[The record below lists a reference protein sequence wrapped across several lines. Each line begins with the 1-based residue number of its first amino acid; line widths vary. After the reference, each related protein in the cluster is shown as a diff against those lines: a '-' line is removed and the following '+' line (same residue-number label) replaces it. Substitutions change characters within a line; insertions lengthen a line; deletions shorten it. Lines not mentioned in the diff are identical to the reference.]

1 MSRCIFSLV
10 ASLVFC
16 IPAQADTAQFR
27 VGGQPI
33 TLPAIADMCVID
45 ETTTAASQ
53 YFSTMAAAQSRMRNI
68 LKVILVP
75 CAEKAIP
82 EGRQA
87 GVLSRWWMVFY
98 NAASHKTPQDHPTFN
113 TTFCNT
119 LPGVLNSK
127 GDDISKRLDSV
138 GKEILQQDLKVDFSK
153 PFLLDGS
160 CIMPIQTTSQ
170 PIVYGAAA
178 TVVAT
183 GAWFVVAN
191 YTTDKALQP
200 ELIRDLLAY
209 SDQIRT
215 TNGGVSPTD
224 DAAKQ

>member
-1 MSRCIFSLV
+1 MKRLSLSLA
-10 ASLVFC
+10 ASVCLSGT
-16 IPAQADTAQFR
+16 ALAETAQFN

-33 TLPAIADMCVID
+33 TLPSIDKMCVID
-45 ETTTAASQ
+45 DSTAAASQ

-87 GVLSRWWMVFY
+87 GILSRWWMVFY

-119 LPGVLNSK
+119 LPGVLKSN
-127 GDDISKRLDSV
+127 GETIRKRLDSV

-153 PFLLDGS
+153 PFLLD
-160 CIMPIQTTSQ
+160 
-170 PIVYGAAA
+170 V
-178 TVVAT
+178 
-183 GAWFVVAN
+183 
-191 YTTDKALQP
+191 
-200 ELIRDLLAY
+200 
-209 SDQIRT
+209 
-215 TNGGVSPTD
+215 
-224 DAAKQ
+224 